1 MNEISVYIP
10 RLSPALS
17 HAAQAL
23 VAQGITTV
31 PSATDADAILLPVP
45 TPADLDLA
53 PFRNDLVVGG
63 VLPDHIP
70 RKIDLLQDPIYV
82 AQNAAITAEAALG
95 MILPHLSEHFQD
107 CPILI
112 LGWGRIG
119 KALAKLLASIGVPV
133 SIYARAPQDSAMLEA
148 LGYHRYLPQ
157 HLSMYRCVVN
167 TAPAVILSARELS
180 QLRPDCYLLELASGT
195 FLPAERTESGRG
207 LPGKKKP
214 EASGRL
220 IAQTVARHLK
230 GAL

>member
-10 RLSPALS
+10 RLTPALS
-17 HAAQAL
+17 HAAHGL
-23 VAQGITTV
+23 LTCGIRTSA
-31 PSATDADAILLPVP
+31 SATDADAVLLPVP
-45 TPADLDLA
+45 TPADMDLS
-53 PFRNDLVVGG
+53 PFRDDLLIGG
-63 VLPDHIP
+63 MLPDPLPH
-70 RKIDLLQDPIYV
+70 KIDLLQDPLYV

-95 MILPHLSEHFQD
+95 MILPHLSGRFQD
-107 CPILI
+107 SPVLI

-119 KALAKLLASIGVPV
+119 KVLAKLLAAIGVPV
-133 SIYARAPQDSAMLEA
+133 SIYARAPRDNAMLEA
-148 LGYHRYLPQ
+148 LGYGRYAPEDLPK
-157 HLSMYRCVVN
+157 YRCVVN
-167 TAPAVILSARELS
+167 TVPALILSAGELS
-180 QLRPDCYLLELASGT
+180 RLRPDCYLLELASGA